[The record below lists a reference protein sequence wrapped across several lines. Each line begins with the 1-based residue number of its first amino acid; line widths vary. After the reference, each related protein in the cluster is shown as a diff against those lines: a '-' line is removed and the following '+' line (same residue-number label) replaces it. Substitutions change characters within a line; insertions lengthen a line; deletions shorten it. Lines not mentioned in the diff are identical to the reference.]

1 MKNYCITSEETQG
14 RSNQRIPAGGVQV
27 CNVERLR
34 ISDCE
39 ANSVPLSLVPSH
51 AFPVFDYPDVPR

>member
-14 RSNQRIPAGGVQV
+14 RSDQRIPAGGAQV
-27 CNVERLR
+27 CNIEQLR

-39 ANSVPLSLVPSH
+39 ANSVLLSLVP
-51 AFPVFDYPDVPR
+51 PPGPPGV